1 LRFYVLVELKPRS
14 ASWSFRI
21 CTLLYSRAQLLFAGC
36 SMPAPRAEIATADMA
51 VRQARQSRAPQYSR
65 LELRTATE
73 KLNGARQAMADE
85 DYLLARR
92 LAEQARVD
100 AQLAETKA
108 QTLEA

>member
-51 VRQARQSRAPQYSR
+51 LRQARQSRAPQYSPR

-73 KLNGARQAMADE
+73 KL
-85 DYLLARR
+85 
-92 LAEQARVD
+92 
-100 AQLAETKA
+100 KWS
-108 QTLEA
+108 QTGDGG